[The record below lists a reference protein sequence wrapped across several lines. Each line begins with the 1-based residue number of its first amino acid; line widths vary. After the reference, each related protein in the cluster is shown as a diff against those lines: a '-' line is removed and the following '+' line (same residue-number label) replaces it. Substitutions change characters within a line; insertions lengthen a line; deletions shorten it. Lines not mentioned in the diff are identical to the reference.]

1 MRLIM
6 DRLYVPPGARR
17 WVWSWRPPL
26 RQEAR
31 WPGSPQTSGTRPAS
45 TSPSGHHRVCIDP
58 PGQPGE
64 ADAVVSWWV
73 VDAEVGGPLEA
84 TLADAVPS
92 WLGEA
97 WPFTRVRY
105 GV

>member
-1 MRLIM
+1 MAWLPADVRHPARL
-6 DRLYVPPGARR
+6 DL
-17 WVWSWRPPL
+17 
-26 RQEAR
+26 
-31 WPGSPQTSGTRPAS
+31 
-45 TSPSGHHRVCIDP
+45 PSGHHRVYIDP

-73 VDAEVGGPLEA
+73 VNAEVGGPLEA
-84 TLADAVPS
+84 TLAEAVPS

>member
-1 MRLIM
+1 
-6 DRLYVPPGARR
+6 
-17 WVWSWRPPL
+17 
-26 RQEAR
+26 
-31 WPGSPQTSGTRPAS
+31 
-45 TSPSGHHRVCIDP
+45 
-58 PGQPGE
+58 
-64 ADAVVSWWV
+64 VSWWV

-84 TLADAVPS
+84 TLAEAVPS